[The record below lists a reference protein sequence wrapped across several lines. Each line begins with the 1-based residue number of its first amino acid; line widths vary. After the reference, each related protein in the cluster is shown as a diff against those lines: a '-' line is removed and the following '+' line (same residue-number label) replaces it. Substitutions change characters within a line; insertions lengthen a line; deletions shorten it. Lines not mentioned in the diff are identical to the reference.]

1 MQNSNYPSTPS
12 ATTKPHWRMLSNPLH
27 LLALGFGT
35 GLSPIAPGTVAT
47 LFAWFSFVQLNPWM
61 GDTYWLSVIAIGL
74 VVGVV
79 VCKYT
84 GRALGVED
92 HSAIVWDEIL
102 AFWIIL
108 LCLSPSSWSTQ
119 CWAFLWFRFFDIVKP
134 GPIRFVDQKMSG
146 MGWRGAIGVMLD
158 DLLAAFLTLLIFALW
173 RTLS

>member
-12 ATTKPHWRMLSNPLH
+12 ATTKPHWRMLLNPLH
-27 LLALGFGT
+27 SLALGFGT

-47 LFAWFSFVQLNPWM
+47 LLAWFSFVKLDAWIGTM
-61 GDTYWLSVIAIGL
+61 HWLFIIAIGL
-74 VVGVV
+74 VVGVM

-84 GRALGVED
+84 GQALGKED

-108 LCLSPSSWSTQ
+108 LFLSPSSWSTQ

-158 DLLAAFLTLLIFALW
+158 DLLAAFLTLLLFAFW
-173 RTLS
+173 RVLS